1 MPVGCSMILN
11 IRLSPRAS
19 RNYIQEKEN
28 CLKVYLTKPASD
40 GLANEQLINLL
51 SEHFK
56 IKKYNIRIKSGE
68 KSRNKLVEIN
78 F

>member
-1 MPVGCSMILN
+1 MILN
-11 IRLSPRAS
+11 IRVSPRSS
-19 RNYIQEKEN
+19 RNRIEEKEN
-28 CLKVYLTKPASD
+28 CLKVYLTKPACD

-56 IKKYNIRIKSGE
+56 IKKYHIRIKGGE